1 MSKIIIKF
9 PYVLKRS
16 RINELARIAR
26 EQWEKGLLI
35 VNGYCDIIVR
45 PDTDVVEVQWD
56 EKLERDLDW
65 LCRLRST
72 LATGA
77 LSDSPEHVEEY
88 KEALDHVIDKM
99 LYKKELE
106 EENKDGHRS

>member
-9 PYVLKRS
+9 PFAIKSS
-16 RINELARIAR
+16 RLNEMARIAR
-26 EQWEKGLLI
+26 EQWEKGILI
-35 VNGYCDIIVR
+35 VNGFCDVIIR
-45 PDTDVVEVQWD
+45 PDTDVLEVQWD
-56 EKLERDLDW
+56 ENREHDLDW

-77 LSDSPEHVEEY
+77 LNDSAEHVEEY

-99 LYKKELE
+99 LYKKELK
-106 EENKDGHRS
+106 EENDEYRS

>member
-9 PYVLKRS
+9 PYVMKRS
-16 RINELARIAR
+16 RMNEVASIAR

-35 VNGYCDIIVR
+35 INGYCDIIVR

-56 EKLERDLDW
+56 ENFEHDLDW

-77 LSDSPEHVEEY
+77 LNDSAEHVEEY

-99 LYKKELE
+99 LYKKESK
-106 EENKDGHRS
+106 ENKDE